1 MLVSDEDITLKSAD
15 VLGTVYPVQ
24 EDDCNEPNLDL
35 DVNTLDLSHLGEDQQ
50 TKLRDIFQLA
60 FIHDLIGYC
69 RTLLKHKL

>member
-1 MLVSDEDITLKSAD
+1 VSDEDITLKSAD

-60 FIHDLIGYC
+60 FIQDHIG
-69 RTLLKHKL
+69 H